1 MLEDEAHSMPQD
13 DPANAGH
20 IEKKAILAASIGTAL
35 EWYDVFLFLSFSI
48 QISKLFF
55 PAANS
60 WVSLLATVGTFA
72 VSYIMK
78 PVGALVLS
86 SYADR
91 VSRKSALT
99 VTLSLMAIGI
109 GMTAF
114 APSYA
119 SIGLSATMIM
129 ILARCVQGFSSGG
142 EYGASTAFLVERS
155 PAARRG
161 FYASFNIAALG
172 FSSVLAGIA
181 GMLVGGLLTPD
192 QVLDWGWRLPFIFGL
207 SVVPVALYIRRV
219 VPEHASE
226 RSMPRSPI
234 KEAVVGHRRYLLLG
248 IGAFALVTVA
258 NYCLAFYMP
267 TYAVRNLGLPPV
279 SAFAGTLLIG
289 AIQTVLAPLFGA
301 LSDRHGRTPI
311 MLFASLGLAV
321 MAVPCFLVLVAHPTV
336 LMLLLSQAILGTML
350 TAYQAPMPA
359 LLCDLFP
366 ASLRATGVAIVHD
379 FTATLVG
386 GFTPFAI
393 TFAIGMTGNNLIPG
407 IYVAI
412 AATLSLGCIWTIR
425 SMSDAARSSPILVP
439 SAPGTCPAALD
450 RPPSSLVWRKSRL
463 TLTVRR
469 AARDSCD

>member
-1 MLEDEAHSMPQD
+1 MQEYQVRSPLQD
-13 DPANAGH
+13 DAGDSGP
-20 IEKKAILAASIGTAL
+20 IAKKAILAASIGTAL
-35 EWYDVFLFLSFSI
+35 EWYDVLLFLSFSL

-99 VTLSLMAIGI
+99 ATLSLMAVGI
-109 GMTAF
+109 AMTAF
-114 APSYA
+114 VPNFA
-119 SIGLSATMIM
+119 SIGLSATVIM
-129 ILARCVQGFSSGG
+129 IFARCVQGFSSGG

-155 PAARRG
+155 PAAHRG

-181 GMLVGGLLTPD
+181 GMLVSGLLTPE

-219 VPEHASE
+219 VPDVDASK
-226 RSMPRSPI
+226 RTMPRSPI
-234 KEAVVGHRRYLLLG
+234 REAVAGHKRYLLLG
-248 IGAFALVTVA
+248 IGAFALVSVA
-258 NYCLAFYMP
+258 NYCLAFYLP

-301 LSDRHGRTPI
+301 FSDRYGRTPI

-336 LMLLLSQAILGTML
+336 VMLLLSQAVLGTML

-412 AATLSLGCIWTIR
+412 AATLSLGCIWAIR
-425 SMSDAARSSPILVP
+425 SMSDAARSSQILP
-439 SAPGTCPAALD
+439 SCAQGELL
-450 RPPSSLVWRKSRL
+450 R
-463 TLTVRR
+463 
-469 AARDSCD
+469 

>member
-1 MLEDEAHSMPQD
+1 MLESMVHSSRCNAA
-13 DPANAGH
+13 ANTVP

-99 VTLSLMAIGI
+99 VTLALMAIGI

-114 APSYA
+114 TPSYA
-119 SIGLSATMIM
+119 SIGLPATVIM

-142 EYGASTAFLVERS
+142 EYGASTAFLVDRS
-155 PAARRG
+155 PAAQRG

-207 SVVPVALYIRRV
+207 CVVPVSLYIRRV
-219 VPEHASE
+219 VPEADVSG
-226 RSMPRSPI
+226 RTISRSPI
-234 KEAVVGHRRYLLLG
+234 RDAISGHKRYLLLG

-258 NYCLAFYMP
+258 NYCLAFYLP
-267 TYAVRNLGLPPV
+267 TYAVRDLRLPPV
-279 SAFAGTLLIG
+279 GAFAGTLLIG
-289 AIQTVLAPLFGA
+289 IIQTVLAPFFGA
-301 LSDRHGRTPI
+301 LSDRFGRTPI
-311 MLFASLGLAV
+311 MLFASLGLALLV
-321 MAVPCFLVLVAHPTV
+321 VPCFLVLVGHPTV
-336 LMLLLSQAILGTML
+336 WMLLLSQAILGTLL

-366 ASLRATGVAIVHD
+366 ASLRATSVAIVHD
-379 FTATLVG
+379 FTATLIG

-393 TFAIGMTGNNLIPG
+393 TFAIGVSGNKLVPG
-407 IYVAI
+407 IYVAV
-412 AATLSLGCIWTIR
+412 AAALSLACMWAIR
-425 SMSDAARSSPILVP
+425 SMFYAARRSHIL
-439 SAPGTCPAALD
+439 A
-450 RPPSSLVWRKSRL
+450 
-463 TLTVRR
+463 
-469 AARDSCD
+469 SCASGELLR

>member
-1 MLEDEAHSMPQD
+1 MQEYQAHSTPQD
-13 DPANAGH
+13 DAGLAGP

-35 EWYDVFLFLSFSI
+35 EWYDVFLFLSFSL

-55 PAANS
+55 PAANA

-99 VTLSLMAIGI
+99 ATLSLMAIGI
-109 GMTAF
+109 GMTAC
-114 APSYA
+114 APSFA
-119 SIGLSATMIM
+119 SIGLAATMIM

-155 PAARRG
+155 PAAHRG

-172 FSSVLAGIA
+172 FSSVLAGVA
-181 GMLVGGLLTPD
+181 GMLVNGLLSPD
-192 QVLDWGWRLPFIFGL
+192 QVLDWGWRLPFVFGL
-207 SVVPVALYIRRV
+207 CVVPIALYIRRV
-219 VPEHASE
+219 VPDVDLSKRA
-226 RSMPRSPI
+226 MPRSPI
-234 KEAVVGHRRYLLLG
+234 REAVAGHKRYLLLG

-258 NYCLAFYMP
+258 NYCLAFYLP

-289 AIQTVLAPLFGA
+289 AIQTILAPLFGA

-311 MLFASLGLAV
+311 MLCASLGLAV
-321 MAVPCFLVLVAHPTV
+321 MAVPCFLVLVSHPTV
-336 LMLLLSQAILGTML
+336 VILLLSQAVLGTML

-393 TFAIGMTGNNLIPG
+393 TLAIGMTGNNLIPG

-425 SMSDAARSSPILVP
+425 SMSYAARRSPMLP
-439 SAPGTCPAALD
+439 SCAPGEL
-450 RPPSSLVWRKSRL
+450 LG
-463 TLTVRR
+463 
-469 AARDSCD
+469 

>member
-1 MLEDEAHSMPQD
+1 MPEYKAHSTRQD
-13 DPANAGH
+13 DAGNAGA
-20 IEKKAILAASIGTAL
+20 IGKKAILAASIGTAL
-35 EWYDVFLFLSFSI
+35 EWYDVFLFLSFSL

-55 PAANS
+55 PAANA

-99 VTLSLMAIGI
+99 VTLSLMAVGI

-114 APSYA
+114 APSFA
-119 SIGLSATMIM
+119 SIGLAATMIM

-155 PAARRG
+155 PAAHRG

-181 GMLVGGLLTPD
+181 GMLVNGLLSPD
-192 QVLDWGWRLPFIFGL
+192 QVLGWGWRLPFIFGL
-207 SVVPVALYIRRV
+207 CVVPVALYIRRV
-219 VPEHASE
+219 VPDIDLSK
-226 RSMPRSPI
+226 RTMPKSPI
-234 KEAVVGHRRYLLLG
+234 REAVADHKRYLVLG

-258 NYCLAFYMP
+258 NYCLAFYLP

-289 AIQTVLAPLFGA
+289 AIQTTLAPLFGA

-321 MAVPCFLVLVAHPTV
+321 MAVPCFLVLVGHPTV
-336 LMLLLSQAILGTML
+336 VMLLLSQAVLGTML

-425 SMSDAARSSPILVP
+425 SMSYAARSLPISP
-439 SAPGTCPAALD
+439 SCTPGEL
-450 RPPSSLVWRKSRL
+450 LG
-463 TLTVRR
+463 
-469 AARDSCD
+469 

>member
-1 MLEDEAHSMPQD
+1 MQEDKAPSTLQD
-13 DPANAGH
+13 DAGNAGH

-48 QISKLFF
+48 QISRLFF
-55 PAANS
+55 PAANA

-99 VTLSLMAIGI
+99 ATLSLMAIGI

-114 APSYA
+114 APSFA
-119 SIGLSATMIM
+119 SIGLSATVIM
-129 ILARCVQGFSSGG
+129 ILARCIQGFSSGG

-155 PAARRG
+155 PGAHRG

-181 GMLVGGLLTPD
+181 GMLVNGLLTPD
-192 QVLDWGWRLPFIFGL
+192 EVLAWGWRLPFIFGL
-207 SVVPVALYIRRV
+207 CVVPVALYIRRV
-219 VPEHASE
+219 VPDVDVSK
-226 RSMPRSPI
+226 RTMPQSPI
-234 KEAVVGHRRYLLLG
+234 KEAVVGHKRYLLLG

-258 NYCLAFYMP
+258 NYCLAFYLP

-289 AIQTVLAPLFGA
+289 TIQTVLAPLFGA

-321 MAVPCFLVLVAHPTV
+321 MAVPCFLVLVGHPTV
-336 LMLLLSQAILGTML
+336 VMLLVSQAVLGTML

-407 IYVAI
+407 IYVAV
-412 AATLSLGCIWTIR
+412 AATLSLGCIWAIR
-425 SMSDAARSSPILVP
+425 RMSSTARSSLIL
-439 SAPGTCPAALD
+439 
-450 RPPSSLVWRKSRL
+450 PSSTRGELLR
-463 TLTVRR
+463 
-469 AARDSCD
+469 

>member
-1 MLEDEAHSMPQD
+1 MPHTTIHKTDSRGRLRNLRGELMLEDRAHSPVHD
-13 DPANAGH
+13 DVDDANR

-35 EWYDVFLFLSFSI
+35 EWYDVFLFLSFSL

-91 VSRKSALT
+91 VSRKSALNA
-99 VTLSLMAIGI
+99 TLMLMAIGI
-109 GMTAF
+109 SMTAF
-114 APSYA
+114 TPSFA
-119 SIGLSATMIM
+119 SIGLSATVIM

-155 PAARRG
+155 PAAHRG

-172 FSSVLAGIA
+172 LSSVLAGIA

-192 QVLDWGWRLPFIFGL
+192 QVLAWGWRLPFVFGL
-207 SVVPVALYIRRV
+207 CVVPASLYIRRV
-219 VPEHASE
+219 VPEADVSG
-226 RSMPRSPI
+226 RTMPKSPI
-234 KEAVVGHRRYLLLG
+234 RETVAGHKRYLLLG

-258 NYCLAFYMP
+258 NYCLAFYLP

-289 AIQTVLAPLFGA
+289 SIQAVLAPFFGA
-301 LSDRHGRTPI
+301 FSDRYGRTPI
-311 MLFASLGLAV
+311 MLFASLGLALL
-321 MAVPCFLVLVAHPTV
+321 AIPCFLVLVGRPTV
-336 LMLLLSQAILGTML
+336 AMLLLSQGVLGTML

-379 FTATLVG
+379 FTATLIG
-386 GFTPFAI
+386 GLTPLAI
-393 TFAIGMTGNNLIPG
+393 TFAIGVTGNNLVPG
-407 IYVAI
+407 IYVGV
-412 AATLSLGCIWTIR
+412 AAAASLACILMIR
-425 SMSDAARSSPILVP
+425 ATFYASRRSQVL
-439 SAPGTCPAALD
+439 
-450 RPPSSLVWRKSRL
+450 PSSGQVLR
-463 TLTVRR
+463 
-469 AARDSCD
+469 

>member
-1 MLEDEAHSMPQD
+1 MQEYKAHSALQD
-13 DPANAGH
+13 NAGDAGR

-35 EWYDVFLFLSFSI
+35 EWYDVLLFLTFSL
-48 QISKLFF
+48 QISRLFF

-60 WVSLLATVGTFA
+60 WISLLATVGTFA
-72 VSYIMK
+72 VSYVMK

-99 VTLSLMAIGI
+99 ATLSLMAIGI
-109 GMTAF
+109 GITAF
-114 APSYA
+114 APSFS
-119 SIGLSATMIM
+119 SIGLSATVIM
-129 ILARCVQGFSSGG
+129 IVARCVQGFSSGG

-155 PAARRG
+155 PAAHRG

-181 GMLVGGLLTPD
+181 GMLVSGLLTPD

-207 SVVPVALYIRRV
+207 CVVPVALYLRRA
-219 VPEHASE
+219 VPDLDTSQ
-226 RSMPRSPI
+226 RRMPRSPI
-234 KEAVVGHRRYLLLG
+234 REAVAGHKRYLLLG

-258 NYCLAFYMP
+258 NYCLAFYLP

-279 SAFAGTLLIG
+279 SAFSGTLLIG
-289 AIQTVLAPLFGA
+289 AIQTVLAPFFGA
-301 LSDRHGRTPI
+301 LSDRYGRTPI

-321 MAVPCFLVLVAHPTV
+321 MAVPCFLVLVGHPTV
-336 LMLLLSQAILGTML
+336 VTLLVSQAVLGTIL

-379 FTATLVG
+379 FTATVLG
-386 GFTPFAI
+386 GFTPFAV

-425 SMSDAARSSPILVP
+425 SMSYAVRSSHILP
-439 SAPGTCPAALD
+439 SCAPSELL
-450 RPPSSLVWRKSRL
+450 R
-463 TLTVRR
+463 
-469 AARDSCD
+469 